1 MSGGVDTYPA
11 RARPVK
17 PPMIDSPHFESTG
30 IVAAVVPVRARSADC
45 AAALKTAVVMKQQ
58 ITALPRAA
66 RGRGCWI
73 QVGAD
78 RLFGRVTLDLECFG
92 FGKVTPDELRA
103 VAMLA

>member
-1 MSGGVDTYPA
+1 
-11 RARPVK
+11 
-17 PPMIDSPHFESTG
+17 MIDSPHFESTG
-30 IVAAVVPVRARSADC
+30 IVAAVVPVRVRSADY
-45 AAALKTAVVMKQQ
+45 AASLQAAVVVKQQ

-78 RLFGRVTLDLECFG
+78 GLFEQVPLYLELFGS
-92 FGKVTPDELRA
+92 GKVAPDELRA